1 MLKDNLK
8 TLRKNKG
15 LSQEEL
21 SIKLN
26 VVRQT
31 VSKWESGLSV
41 PDAEMLITTW
51 WFGRIWTIFIVVV
64 FKFLYF

>member
-21 SIKLN
+21 SIKLRPN
-26 VVRQT
+26 
-31 VSKWESGLSV
+31 
-41 PDAEMLITTW
+41 D
-51 WFGRIWTIFIVVV
+51 F
-64 FKFLYF
+64 